1 MANNGK
7 TAILTTMKTILCY
20 GDSNTYGY
28 IPATGERYDHKTRWP
43 MALERILNRNC
54 ADGTEWWVD
63 EEGLNGR
70 TSSFDDPVELERNG
84 LKHILPILKSHKPLN
99 IVAVMLGTNDLKRR
113 FNPSP
118 YDISQGVLNV
128 VKAIQYSETG
138 PGNGAPKVLVI
149 CPPPLLDS
157 SVFGDI
163 FSGSAAISKKL
174 PPYYRDIC
182 EESGAAFLDAGSVIK
197 TSPVDGVHFEPN
209 EHLRLAEA
217 AAKIV
222 RGME

>member
-1 MANNGK
+1 
-7 TAILTTMKTILCY
+7 MKTILCY

-28 IPATGERYDHKTRWP
+28 IPGTGGRYDHRTRWP
-43 MALERILNRNC
+43 MALERILNRD
-54 ADGTEWWVD
+54 ADEAEWWVD

-70 TSSFDDPVELERNG
+70 TTCFDDTVELYRNG
-84 LKHILPILKSHKPLN
+84 IRHVLPILKSHKPLD

-118 YDISQGVLNV
+118 YDVSQGMLNL

-138 PGNGAPKVLVI
+138 PNDGPPKALVI

-157 SVFGDI
+157 PMFGDI
-163 FSGSAAISKKL
+163 FKGSAALSKHL
-174 PPYYRDIC
+174 SYFYRQIC
-182 EESGAAFLDAGSVIK
+182 GESGAAFLDAGAVVK
-197 TSPVDGVHFEPN
+197 VSPVDGVHLDAT

-217 AAKIV
+217 VATAL
-222 RGME
+222 RWP